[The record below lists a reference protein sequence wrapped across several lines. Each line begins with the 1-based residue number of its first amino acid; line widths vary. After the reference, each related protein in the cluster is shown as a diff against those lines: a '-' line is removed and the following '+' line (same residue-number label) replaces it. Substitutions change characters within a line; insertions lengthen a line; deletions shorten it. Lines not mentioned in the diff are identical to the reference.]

1 MTNAVKTDEE
11 IRNEAVE
18 WLMRLDFDKAPRQE
32 RGAFEAWLGADP
44 RHKRAYDL
52 ARMTWADLDAMHPAS
67 VGKQNIAARLAESFR
82 GFAARPLMPAGAVA
96 ALGAMLAVIAVVSNM
111 RPDVAPRP
119 DSVFA
124 TRTAEIRDLVLPD
137 GSEVTLGAKTAIA
150 LDFSPA
156 ERRVAMTGGEAFF
169 NVTAD
174 ENRPFI
180 VEAGGAV
187 VRVVGTRFDVRQH
200 LDQVTVSVAEGLV
213 EVLKSGDGGRAASG
227 PGGTF
232 VRLTEGQEAVATG
245 AGVIAAVETVSL
257 DRPGA
262 WRAGRL
268 VYDDAPLFEVIADA
282 NRYYD
287 GEIHLA
293 DEDMKSLRITT
304 AFRVDQVEPMLKGL
318 PYALPVELKRRGRV
332 VVVAR
337 RAAG

>member
-18 WLMRLDFDKAPRQE
+18 WLMRLDFDESPRQAH
-32 RGAFEAWLGADP
+32 GAFETWLDADP

-52 ARMTWADLDAMHPAS
+52 ARMTWTDLDAMHPVSAR
-67 VGKQNIAARLAESFR
+67 KQNIAARLAESFR

-96 ALGAMLAVIAVVSNM
+96 ALGAMLAVIAVVSTM

-213 EVLKSGDGGRAASG
+213 EVLKSGDDGQAASG

-245 AGVIAAVETVSL
+245 G
-257 DRPGA
+257 
-262 WRAGRL
+262 GRH
-268 VYDDAPLFEVIADA
+268 
-282 NRYYD
+282 R
-287 GEIHLA
+287 
-293 DEDMKSLRITT
+293 
-304 AFRVDQVEPMLKGL
+304 
-318 PYALPVELKRRGRV
+318 RRGN
-332 VVVAR
+332 
-337 RAAG
+337 GQS